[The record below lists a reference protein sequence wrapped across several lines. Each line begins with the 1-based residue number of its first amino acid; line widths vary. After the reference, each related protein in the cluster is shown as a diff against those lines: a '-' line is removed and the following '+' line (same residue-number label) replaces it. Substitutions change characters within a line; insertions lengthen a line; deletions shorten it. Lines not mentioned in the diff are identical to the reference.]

1 MIDEIKRDETLDYLK
16 ILKSLL
22 EIPFPI
28 GKNLLSDFVRGN
40 YNNKSIIKNNL
51 DQYPHFDTLSWSKDK
66 TIGEINKLIHQ
77 GLIEETNAEYNNF
90 VKILK
95 ITLKGMN
102 EITNPKLNKK
112 VDLLNYENQ
121 EINENDKISF
131 EKYFDF
137 LENYNEN
144 QKKAIISNEKS
155 ILTIAGAGSGKTTVL
170 IKRIE
175 FLIKHKGINPKE
187 ILAITFT
194 RKARQEMQ
202 KRLEKL
208 EINDVNVHTFNSF
221 SEDILKK
228 NEFKIYGTKTRVLS
242 YADKIMAFNYALSF
256 LGLELKDVI
265 EIYFSESQ
273 KRNKSINELSFIF
286 LNDCFSII
294 DYLKLTRKGL
304 NDLSK
309 EIKEDEK
316 LKLIINCIEKIK
328 QFMDINSFRDYTDQ
342 IIDTVNFFNKTKEN
356 IPFFEHILV
365 DEYQDV
371 NAKQVELLKLLNPKN
386 IFVVGD
392 PRQSIFGWRGGDI
405 NFILNFQEDFTQPCV
420 IYLNEN
426 YRSKNKIIQ
435 FMNQSIKEMNLPDLK
450 SKKKD
455 SGEIRLYGFN
465 NEEEERIFTLEYL
478 KQTKEKLHQIF
489 ILSRTN
495 RQINELSLLLKRN
508 NILHVLKTDE
518 NLKPTN
524 IKENHVTLAT
534 VHSIKGLEAKTVFVI
549 GCNSINFPCKNS
561 DHPIIDSLKKEK
573 YNKEL
578 EELRLFY
585 VAISRAKEKLF
596 LTYSGNNHTYFITE
610 EMKKLITNLH

>member
-1 MIDEIKRDETLDYLK
+1 MIEEIKEDETLDYLK

-28 GKNLLSDFVRGN
+28 GKNLLSDFLRGN
-40 YNNKSIIKNNL
+40 YNNKSILKNNL
-51 DQYPHFDTLSWSKDK
+51 DQYPHFDTLSWGKDK
-66 TIGEINKLIHQ
+66 TIEKVNWLIYH
-77 GLIEETNAEYNNF
+77 GLIEETSAEYNNF

-112 VDLLNYENQ
+112 TNLLNYENQ
-121 EINENDKISF
+121 EVSEKDKICF
-131 EKYFDF
+131 EKYSEF
-137 LENYNEN
+137 LKNYNEN
-144 QKKAIISNEKS
+144 QKKAIISNENN

-175 FLIKHKGINPKE
+175 FLIKYKNIDPKK

-194 RKARQEMQ
+194 RKTRQEMQ
-202 KRLEKL
+202 KRLERL
-208 EINDVNVHTFNSF
+208 NIEDVNVHTFNSF
-221 SEDILKK
+221 SEDILRK

-242 YADKIMAFNYALSF
+242 YTDKVMAFNYALSF

-265 EIYFSESQ
+265 DIYFSGSQ
-273 KRNKSINELSFIF
+273 KRNKTINELSFLF

-294 DYLKLTRKGL
+294 DYLKITKRELK
-304 NDLSK
+304 DLSK

-316 LKLIINCIEKIK
+316 LKLVIDCIEKIN
-328 QFMDINSFRDYTDQ
+328 QFININSFRDYTDQ
-342 IIDTVNFFNKTKEN
+342 IIDTINFFKKSREN
-356 IPFFEHILV
+356 IPYFEHVLV

-386 IFVVGD
+386 IFAVGD
-392 PRQSIFGWRGGDI
+392 PRQSIFGWRGSDI
-405 NFILNFQEDFTQPCV
+405 NFILKFQDDFSQPCV

-426 YRSKNKIIQ
+426 YRSKNKIIN

-450 SKKKD
+450 SKEEN
-455 SGEIRLYGFN
+455 SGEIKLYSFN
-465 NEEEERIFTLEYL
+465 NEEEERIFLLEYL
-478 KQTKEKLHQIF
+478 KQAKEKLHQIF

-518 NLKPTN
+518 NLRPTN

-534 VHSIKGLEAKTVFVI
+534 IHSIKGLEAKTVFVI

-585 VAISRAKEKLF
+585 VAISRAREKLF
-596 LTYSGNNHTYFITE
+596 LTYSGNNHTYFITD
-610 EMKKLITNLH
+610 EMKKLIN